1 MATSILRHPLRRAD
15 GCHTSST
22 YQHRGQASFVS
33 GVVGWHANAVHKRSL
48 SSSAYNSA
56 TLPTTTSTPKSAHA
70 SLAMKKSAMCSRKVK
85 AHIFPNHKRSAKQP
99 NTRASNR
106 VMSMESLTA
115 RLALVPNKTTKSPIS
130 SCPGTETRARMTS
143 PATNV
148 TRSLGTSDGEDPA
161 HAIPAADEHLDTI
174 PEAIVK
180 PDSVIETIPNVLTT
194 PDFNTEGMIN
204 GAVWLVL
211 EDRDVGEGTGGDED
225 CDNDE
230 NYGSDEKSDCDHQRH
245 HHPHPLQASAIQATG
260 KRKDIELQ
268 GHQASNS
275 RCTRVGLPP
284 LSVTP
289 APGTALGLLGP
300 SSVPTAFL
308 STYTN
313 EVKIARIEPYGVP
326 EVPAYARSSMSSWF
340 HSPANSSI
348 QGTVQ
353 GLPLPTRRRRT
364 HQVEPRPFARNKNEI
379 TPHNKP
385 EVPKEGPTPW
395 VKRLPM
401 YKAVV
406 MSGFDKK

>member
-1 MATSILRHPLRRAD
+1 
-15 GCHTSST
+15 
-22 YQHRGQASFVS
+22 
-33 GVVGWHANAVHKRSL
+33 
-48 SSSAYNSA
+48 
-56 TLPTTTSTPKSAHA
+56 
-70 SLAMKKSAMCSRKVK
+70 
-85 AHIFPNHKRSAKQP
+85 
-99 NTRASNR
+99 
-106 VMSMESLTA
+106 
-115 RLALVPNKTTKSPIS
+115 
-130 SCPGTETRARMTS
+130 MTS

-211 EDRDVGEGTGGDED
+211 EGVSCDVDASDGYSTPPSESSTAADSTLLSPTLMNEKDRDVGEGTGGDED

>member
-1 MATSILRHPLRRAD
+1 
-15 GCHTSST
+15 
-22 YQHRGQASFVS
+22 
-33 GVVGWHANAVHKRSL
+33 
-48 SSSAYNSA
+48 
-56 TLPTTTSTPKSAHA
+56 
-70 SLAMKKSAMCSRKVK
+70 
-85 AHIFPNHKRSAKQP
+85 
-99 NTRASNR
+99 
-106 VMSMESLTA
+106 
-115 RLALVPNKTTKSPIS
+115 
-130 SCPGTETRARMTS
+130 MTS
-143 PATNV
+143 PSTNV

-161 HAIPAADEHLDTI
+161 HAIPAADEHLDVI
-174 PEAIVK
+174 SEAIVK

-211 EDRDVGEGTGGDED
+211 EGVSCDVDASDGYSTPPSESSTAADSTLLSPTLMNEKDRDVGEGTGGDED

-245 HHPHPLQASAIQATG
+245 HHPTLYKPPLYRQRERVRTSNY
-260 KRKDIELQ
+260 KDIEPRIRAAP
-268 GHQASNS
+268 AS
-275 RCTRVGLPP
+275 
-284 LSVTP
+284 
-289 APGTALGLLGP
+289 
-300 SSVPTAFL
+300 AFL
-308 STYTN
+308 LSRSHQRQ
-313 EVKIARIEPYGVP
+313 ELLLDSSDHPRIEPYGVP